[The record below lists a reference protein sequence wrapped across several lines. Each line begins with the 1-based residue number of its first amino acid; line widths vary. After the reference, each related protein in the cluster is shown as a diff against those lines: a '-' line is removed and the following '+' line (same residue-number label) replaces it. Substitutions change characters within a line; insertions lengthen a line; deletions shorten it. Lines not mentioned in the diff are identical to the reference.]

1 MTLASRTYASGENLI
16 LKCHLTFL
24 TSYFVLGY
32 SQLIKNVTIVSGEQG
47 RHLAIRITSLAQPC
61 SHTYHF
67 TCSAVSDS
75 VTVSQAAN
83 QLQRIGTLVVILL
96 SQK

>member
-32 SQLIKNVTIVSGEQG
+32 SQLIKNVTIVSSEQG

-61 SHTYHF
+61 
-67 TCSAVSDS
+67 
-75 VTVSQAAN
+75 
-83 QLQRIGTLVVILL
+83 LTLLL
-96 SQK
+96 LAKQQISCKGLEPW